1 MSEQTQDKKPKDF
14 TYCDGGVRTEM
25 ICPLKDT
32 CARFKEN
39 INKLKE
45 YHFAFAPYEPAKQ
58 KCSFKL

>member
-1 MSEQTQDKKPKDF
+1 MSEQKEIKKENF
-14 TYCDGGVRTEM
+14 TYCDGGVGIEK

-58 KCSFKL
+58 KCSLKL